1 MLKRLYIK
9 NFAIVDE
16 LEVDFE
22 SGFQVITGE
31 TGAGKSIMV
40 GAIGLL
46 CGERGQSD
54 MVRSG
59 ESKAILEAEFFLKN
73 YNVDSFLAENGF
85 EANTDSLFI
94 RREIQPNGV
103 SRGFIN
109 DSPANITILNKIS
122 DYLIDLHG
130 QHQHQRLL
138 NADSHINYLDDY
150 GKLHREVIL
159 VSESFELY
167 NKRKVEL
174 DALIS
179 EKQLIIEKKDLYAFQ
194 IDELGKANLRA
205 NEEEELEAERLK
217 LENSEILFNAAHQ
230 ISTMLYSGEETA
242 LKVIS
247 NAAAQI
253 KQVSKF
259 DKDFVSILENLE
271 TARVSVQEV
280 GRFCEEYSTSLDF
293 DPQRLEEIRTR
304 EAQIEWIKKKYQIS
318 RVEELIELK
327 KDLEKQVIQFANYD
341 ELIKKVQQQLEVCR
355 KDLESATLS
364 LSEKRKT
371 VAITFE
377 TQLVNLLKS
386 VGLLNADFQ
395 VQITRVEDEN
405 GPVAEGGKR
414 FNVQKN
420 GIDRIEFYVGLNIG
434 EPARPLQKVA
444 SGGEVS
450 RIMLCIKALLADTDD
465 IETLVFD
472 EIDSGISGRFAQI
485 VGQKLREI
493 STSHQLIVITHL
505 PQIAAQGEVQYTVRK
520 SELSGRTTVEVIK
533 LTFEERIKDIAGL
546 LGGTN
551 VSQSALDSARELLL
565 EAKVHPINTIT
576 Q

>member
-280 GRFCEEYSTSLDF
+280 A
-293 DPQRLEEIRTR
+293 R